1 MPEDARAP
9 SDEVGHELELEWWR
23 AKGEADEEWVVEGPL
38 WPGVV
43 FPEDAPRQLEVE
55 GEGGEEAV
63 HGDAPWAAPEDDR
76 RR

>member
-1 MPEDARAP
+1 M
-9 SDEVGHELELEWWR
+9 
-23 AKGEADEEWVVEGPL
+23 

-63 HGDAPWAAPEDDR
+63 HGDAPWAVPEGDR